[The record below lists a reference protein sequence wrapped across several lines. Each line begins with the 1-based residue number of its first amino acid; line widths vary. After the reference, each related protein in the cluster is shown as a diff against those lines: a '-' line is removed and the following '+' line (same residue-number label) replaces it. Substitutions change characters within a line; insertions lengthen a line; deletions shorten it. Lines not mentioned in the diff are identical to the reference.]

1 MAIISVSTLKAAF
14 ESGDTPTGSDF
25 ANLIDTT
32 YYFPNSATGVV
43 TGLTLTVSTSGIPVL
58 LNGQTL
64 YIPLFTAS

>member
-14 ESGDTPTGSDF
+14 ESGDTPTSSDF

-32 YYFPNSATGVV
+32 YNFPNSATGVV

>member
-32 YYFPNSATGVV
+32 YNFPNSAATVT

>member
-1 MAIISVSTLKAAF
+1 MAIIPVSTLKAAF

-32 YYFPNSATGVV
+32 YNFPNSATGVV